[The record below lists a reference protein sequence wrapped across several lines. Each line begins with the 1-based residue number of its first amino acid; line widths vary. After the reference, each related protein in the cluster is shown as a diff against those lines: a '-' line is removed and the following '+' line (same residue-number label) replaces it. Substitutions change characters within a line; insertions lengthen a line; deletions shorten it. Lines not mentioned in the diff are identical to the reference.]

1 MFRRFSTNFAIF
13 SMVMDML
20 MVEAALVS
28 AVVLRVPANNLDFIK
43 KIDTNFSL
51 PWWIYFIFPLIWVGI
66 MISFSIYDGKKN
78 FKFVD
83 EFANLFWASIVSW
96 ISLAGILFFTYR
108 DLSRFLFLMF
118 VGTAFV
124 LLVLW
129 RAIFRMG
136 YRNKWFGTSAVR
148 KVLILGAGTIGRNFF
163 DQLFAQRDLGIRVVG
178 YLDDDKTKQR
188 DMPDVLGSLDD
199 VKDMIQTHH
208 IDDVVLALPRSA
220 HQRLSEIVNQLHE
233 MPVKVWVIPDYF
245 SLTLHKAQVE
255 EFAGIPMLD
264 LRAPALTDVQR
275 MNKRIF
281 DIVLGVLIFPFTM
294 LMIGLTSLLI
304 LIFDGRPVF
313 YKQLRVGEN
322 GKLFQFIKFRTM
334 IVDADKLQK
343 NVESVNEQGQVIY
356 KSPNDPRVTRL
367 GRFLRRAS
375 IDEIPQYFNIMRG
388 QMSFVG
394 PRPELPSLVKNY
406 APWQRKRFTVP
417 QGLTGWWQINGRS
430 DKPMHLH
437 TEDDLYYVQHYS
449 IWLDIQ
455 ILVKTVFVVLKRK
468 GAY

>member
-13 SMVMDML
+13 SMVMDMV
-20 MVEAALVS
+20 MIEAALVS
-28 AVVLRVPANNLDFIK
+28 AVILRVPANALDFIQ
-43 KIDTNFSL
+43 KIDADFTL
-51 PWWIYFIFPLIWVGI
+51 PWCIYGLFPLIWVGI
-66 MISFSIYDGKKN
+66 LISFSIYDGKKN

-83 EFANLFWASIVSW
+83 EMTNLSW
-96 ISLAGILFFTYR
+96 SSTVACISLAGILFFSYR
-108 DLSRFLFLMF
+108 DMSRFLFLMF
-118 VGTAFV
+118 IAFAFV

-129 RAIFRMG
+129 RSFFRFG
-136 YRNKWFGTSAVR
+136 YRKRWFGMYAVR

-163 DQLFAQRDLGIRVVG
+163 DQLFAQQDLGTRVIG
-178 YLDDDKTKQR
+178 YLDDDETKQR
-188 DMPDVLGSLDD
+188 EMPDVLGSLDD
-199 VKDMIQTHH
+199 VKQMVELHH
-208 IDDVVLALPRSA
+208 VDDVVLALPRSA
-220 HQRLSEIVNQLHE
+220 HQRLSDIVNQLHE
-233 MPVKVWVIPDYF
+233 LPVKVWVIPDYF

-264 LRAPALTDVQR
+264 LRAPALSDVQR

-281 DIVLGVLIFPFTM
+281 DIVLGILIFPLIM
-294 LMIGLTSLLI
+294 VLMGIISLLI
-304 LIFDGRPVF
+304 LIFDGKPIF
-313 YKQLRVGEN
+313 YRHLRVGEN

-334 IVDADKLQK
+334 IVNADQLQQS
-343 NVESVNEQGQVIY
+343 VETLNDQGQVIY
-356 KSPNDPRVTRL
+356 KSPGDPRVTRL
-367 GRFLRRAS
+367 GRILRHTS
-375 IDEIPQYFNIMRG
+375 LDEIPQYFNIMRG
-388 QMSFVG
+388 EMSFVG
-394 PRPELPSLVKNY
+394 PRPELPNLVKNY

-455 ILVKTVFVVLKRK
+455 ILVKTILVVIRRK